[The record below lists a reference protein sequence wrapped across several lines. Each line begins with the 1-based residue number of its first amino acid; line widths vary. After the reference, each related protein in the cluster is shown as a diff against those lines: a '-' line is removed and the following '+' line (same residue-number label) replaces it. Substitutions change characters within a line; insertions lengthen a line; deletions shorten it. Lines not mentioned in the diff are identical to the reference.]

1 ASRTLAPYTRT
12 MSGAL
17 QMLKCCLNPKVLA
30 GLGAVAVAMALL
42 APNLTAGVSPLLL
55 ALVCPI
61 SMLVMMGGT
70 ARMGANPASRQN
82 PQEGARIEVPQADI
96 AVAPGT
102 RLALLRAQQQLLAE
116 QSAMIAEE
124 IDALESGEA
133 GAQVPPQCNKAAREA
148 PWPYTP
154 KQPRP
159 GKTSKASG
167 CVRAARAQGQ

>member
-1 ASRTLAPYTRT
+1 
-12 MSGAL
+12 
-17 QMLKCCLNPKVLA
+17 MLKCCLNPKVLA

-82 PQEGARIEVPQADI
+82 LQEGARIEVPQADI

-133 GAQVPPQCNKAAREA
+133 GAQVPPQSV
-148 PWPYTP
+148 
-154 KQPRP
+154 QQGRP
-159 GKTSKASG
+159 GGAMALHAETT
-167 CVRAARAQGQ
+167 AAG